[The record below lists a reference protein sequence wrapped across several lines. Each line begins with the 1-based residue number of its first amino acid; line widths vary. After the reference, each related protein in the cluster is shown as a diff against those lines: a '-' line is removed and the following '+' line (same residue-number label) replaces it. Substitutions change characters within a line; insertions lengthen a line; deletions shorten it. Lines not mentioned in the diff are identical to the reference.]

1 MLYNA
6 SLIHPVWRSS
16 GSRIYAQFQFK
27 FIFCLCNY
35 SNAGFCR
42 MINVLPIIPEER
54 SSGSRIYISNFE
66 QPQSKVQKFNN
77 GDWSLVRN
85 IRDDYNQTIT
95 LLPVQSTRYVAIVRN
110 GFLCIKEVQIYQR
123 QRKCLMVSLTL
134 KLKVEKLEYLT
145 QELESRTRFG
155 SCVTSLKISNQ
166 TPIFLHSVDSQ
177 IAVSKCI
184 FKHLEFFPENI
195 DGIIA
200 VSFTTVKGG
209 QEACIFLL
217 YHTEFLSLY
226 LE

>member
-1 MLYNA
+1 
-6 SLIHPVWRSS
+6 
-16 GSRIYAQFQFK
+16 
-27 FIFCLCNY
+27 
-35 SNAGFCR
+35 

-85 IRDDYNQTIT
+85 LRDDYNQTIT
-95 LLPVQSTRYVAIVRN
+95 LLPVRSTRYVAIVRN

-166 TPIFLHSVDSQ
+166 TPISYTQLPLKSPFPSVFSG
-177 IAVSKCI
+177 I
-184 FKHLEFFPENI
+184 LNFFQKILMESLP
-195 DGIIA
+195 
-200 VSFTTVKGG
+200 
-209 QEACIFLL
+209 FLL
-217 YHTEFLSLY
+217 LL
-226 LE
+226 

>member
-1 MLYNA
+1 
-6 SLIHPVWRSS
+6 
-16 GSRIYAQFQFK
+16 
-27 FIFCLCNY
+27 
-35 SNAGFCR
+35 

-85 IRDDYNQTIT
+85 LRDDYNQTIT
-95 LLPVQSTRYVAIVRN
+95 LLPVRSTRYVAIVRN

-123 QRKCLMVSLTL
+123 QRKFLMVSDTRVRVSNKVWVLCYIL
-134 KLKVEKLEYLT
+134 K
-145 QELESRTRFG
+145 
-155 SCVTSLKISNQ
+155 NQ
-166 TPIFLHSVDSQ
+166 QPNTYFLHSVASQ

-184 FKHLEFFPENI
+184 FRHLEFFPENI

-200 VSFTTVKGG
+200 VSFTTVKRG

>member
-27 FIFCLCNY
+27 FKFCLCNY

-77 GDWSLVRN
+77 SDWSLVRN
-85 IRDDYNQTIT
+85 LRDDYNQTIT
-95 LLPVQSTRYVAIVRN
+95 LLPVRSTRYVAIVRN

-123 QRKCLMVSLTL
+123 QSKCLMVS
-134 KLKVEKLEYLT
+134 KVE
-145 QELESRTRFG
+145 S
-155 SCVTSLKISNQ
+155 
-166 TPIFLHSVDSQ
+166 
-177 IAVSKCI
+177 
-184 FKHLEFFPENI
+184 
-195 DGIIA
+195 
-200 VSFTTVKGG
+200 
-209 QEACIFLL
+209 
-217 YHTEFLSLY
+217 
-226 LE
+226 